1 MLWGSFSRL
10 SLCLITFCQSLSIGS
25 RFFAKVLV
33 LFNQNFMLKWG
44 SHRLCSVFVW
54 SLTMDVGMEF
64 KLMFLRCN
72 RCLTLEL
79 ILVTATKRFARLNAW
94 SEIRLL
100 CLGGFKG

>member
-1 MLWGSFSRL
+1 
-10 SLCLITFCQSLSIGS
+10 
-25 RFFAKVLV
+25 
-33 LFNQNFMLKWG
+33 
-44 SHRLCSVFVW
+44 
-54 SLTMDVGMEF
+54 MDVGMEI

-72 RCLTLEL
+72 RCLTVEL